1 MFSENQKISVRQM
14 TRLLVYDMI
23 GISTLML
30 PAFLAKL
37 LGQDGIFAL
46 LLALLP
52 AFLVVWFLERSVAGS
67 WKDFGAHMR
76 RMPLWLRIP
85 VLVFYICEGVLTA
98 GYGVYLLGDL
108 VLQHLL
114 PDETYW
120 LVVFI
125 LILLGGYGIWR
136 GIEGRARVYE
146 ILFWIL
152 MAPLLLML
160 LLAAKDVDTWYWTP
174 VFSHDLWSL
183 LRGTGIVF
191 LFYLIVIFAFFLTPY
206 LQDSRQVGNG
216 CRKSLLIAAGV
227 NGAVYLVLLG
237 NFGTGALAE
246 MPYAVIDLM
255 SMVKLPGGFFER
267 QDAFMVAIWFFTL
280 YAFINTDMF
289 YASDIL
295 RFLAKGRAA
304 GTGQDKTDEK
314 EGQQEAVQSEKIL
327 QFWTVAAVMALTFG
341 VAAVLYLSMQWREY
355 FYYFQMWAGAPLF
368 ILILLGL
375 QWGGR
380 RTDHEA

>member
-1 MFSENQKISVRQM
+1 MFSENQKISMRQM

-30 PAFLAKL
+30 PRFLAGV
-37 LGQDGIFAL
+37 LGADGIFAFF
-46 LLALLP
+46 LALIP
-52 AFLVVWFLERSVAGS
+52 AFAVVWLLERSVSGS
-67 WKDFGAHMR
+67 WKDFGEHMR
-76 RMPLWLRIP
+76 RIPLWLRIP
-85 VLVFYICEGVLTA
+85 ILIFYICEGVLAA

-108 VLQHLL
+108 ILQNLL
-114 PDETYW
+114 PDESYW
-120 LVVFI
+120 LIILI

-160 LLAAKDVDTWYWTP
+160 LLAARDVDTWYWTP
-174 VFSHDLWSL
+174 VFSHGLWEMIL
-183 LRGTGIVF
+183 GTGAVF

-206 LQDSRQVGNG
+206 LQNSRMAGYS
-216 CRKSLLIAAGV
+216 CRKSLLITAFL

-237 NFGTGALAE
+237 NFGVNALAS

-280 YAFINTDMF
+280 YAFINTGMF

-295 RFLAKGRAA
+295 RFLVKGRAA
-304 GTGQDKTDEK
+304 DAACDKEQRQERRDERQR
-314 EGQQEAVQSEKIL
+314 ETRL
-327 QFWTVAAVMALTFG
+327 QRWTVMAVMVLTFG
-341 VAAVLYLSMQWREY
+341 VAAVLYLGIRWREY
-355 FYYFQMWAGAPLF
+355 FYCFQMWAAAPLF

-375 QWGGR
+375 QYGGR
-380 RTDHEA
+380 RKGHEA

>member
-23 GISTLML
+23 GISTLL
-30 PAFLAKL
+30 LPRFLAGRLGADGFFALFLALIPAFA
-37 LGQDGIFAL
+37 
-46 LLALLP
+46 
-52 AFLVVWFLERSVAGS
+52 VVWLLERSVAGS
-67 WKDFGAHMR
+67 WKDFGEHMR
-76 RMPLWLRIP
+76 RIPLWLRIP
-85 VLVFYICEGVLTA
+85 ILVFYICEGVLAA

-108 VLQHLL
+108 ILQHLL
-114 PDETYW
+114 PNESYW
-120 LVVFI
+120 LIISI

-136 GIEGRARVYE
+136 GMEGRARVYE

-174 VFSHDLWSL
+174 VFSHGLWEVL
-183 LRGTGIVF
+183 LGTGAVF

-206 LQDSRQVGNG
+206 LQNSRMVGYS
-216 CRKSLLIAAGV
+216 CRRSLLTAAAL

-237 NFGTGALAE
+237 NFGANALSS

-280 YAFINTDMF
+280 YAFINTGMF

-295 RFLAKGRAA
+295 RFLVKGRAA
-304 GTGQDKTDEK
+304 DTADNTGQVQDK
-314 EGQQEAVQSEKIL
+314 QEERQRETRL
-327 QFWTVAAVMALTFG
+327 QRWSVAAVMVLTFA
-341 VAAVLYLSMQWREY
+341 VAAVLYLGIRWREY
-355 FYYFQMWAGAPLF
+355 YDYFQMYAAAPLF

-375 QWGGR
+375 QYEGR
-380 RTDHEA
+380 RKGHEA